1 MHMGLAGQ
9 RGETVNRRSLSSM
22 IRKKKAELNRLV
34 AQRESLQDREVYE
47 KSCELDQLVV
57 AYMKLQVKKNPRPKV
72 VRTAV

>member
-1 MHMGLAGQ
+1 M
-9 RGETVNRRSLSSM
+9 NRRSLSSM